1 MNLRKL
7 YRNPEVKKITVRF
20 LCILVIGIIFISIF
34 SKYICNVINK
44 KIINQNI
51 VILSNIIDNKD
62 LDDIVKNFLKESS
75 EDKINEA
82 RNLLKSY
89 GYDEDLPIEYNEV
102 IIDLYKYELILFM
115 PTFIILILILYIFYV
130 RELRSIYI
138 KLEEASSC
146 VKSMSN
152 GDYKNIS
159 GYLAE
164 GDIGILITSLNYM
177 GERVNNSI
185 HLLKEEKQYLKDF
198 LSDISHQLKTP
209 LASLIMF
216 NDLLRENENMP
227 HEDRVKFLDSCDE
240 QLNRMEWLI
249 LNLLKV
255 GRLEAGVIN
264 FQLEEQEL
272 SETIELALSPL
283 KGEAQKKN
291 QKLIFTGE
299 LNAVVNHDRE
309 WLAEALS
316 NIIKNAI
323 EHTQEYGSIEVNVQ
337 KGPIITKIYIKDN
350 GEGIS
355 KEMQEKIFKRF
366 YKGEGSR
373 NPKSIGIGLSLSK
386 SIIEK
391 QGGEIKL
398 ISEEGKG
405 STFIISFMKGLS

>member
-20 LCILVIGIIFISIF
+20 LCILVIGIIIISML

-62 LDDIVKNFLKESS
+62 LDDIIKNFYKESS
-75 EDKINEA
+75 EEKIDEA
-82 RNLLKSY
+82 RNILKSY
-89 GYDEDLPIEYNEV
+89 GYDKNLPIEYNKV
-102 IIDLYKYELILFM
+102 IADLYKYELILFIPM
-115 PTFIILILILYIFYV
+115 FIILILVLYIFYM
-130 RELRSIYI
+130 RELRNIYK
-138 KLEEASSC
+138 KLDEASNC
-146 VKSMSN
+146 VKAMSN
-152 GDYKNIS
+152 GDYRKIN
-159 GYLAE
+159 GYLNE
-164 GDIGILITSLNYM
+164 GDVAILITSLNYM

-185 HLLKEEKQYLKDF
+185 YLLREEKQYLKDF

-227 HEDRVKFLDSCDE
+227 YEDRIRFLDSCNE

-255 GRLEAGVIN
+255 GRLEAGAIN

-272 SETIELALSPL
+272 NETIELALSSL
-283 KGEAQKKN
+283 KGEAIRKN
-291 QKLIFTGE
+291 QKLICTGE
-299 LNAVVNHDRE
+299 LGAIVKHDRE

-323 EHTQEYGSIEVNVQ
+323 EHTQVGGNIEINVNS
-337 KGPIITKIYIKDN
+337 GPIITKIYIKDN
-350 GEGIS
+350 GEGMS
-355 KEMQEKIFKRF
+355 RETQEKIFKRF

-398 ISEEGKG
+398 ISEKGKG
-405 STFIISFMKGLS
+405 STFIISFMDGLN